1 MRLRIALCQVAL
13 LILSMPAPG
22 AELFYMDHDPITGE
36 YVGPVGPLVMS
47 GEIIPGD
54 YDRLLS
60 KILDDP
66 SRFLTQN
73 KLILASDGGDMSE
86 AIKIATLIRSLFAAV
101 TVGPLTGRCVS
112 ACFFIYASAAQREAD
127 GARLVGINR
136 PYLVDS
142 QAGPAAVPRPDA
154 DDSKALRQ
162 VRAFLQDNAVPSYLV
177 DEMFRHPSDDA
188 YWLSAEDEKALG
200 FRSPAFD
207 RYLAANCA
215 WSETIERDVL
225 ARKRPPEDLQA
236 AVEMPCPCY
245 GGRCSSRLGAGS
257 QGKVGHSLMVPRY
270 RLLPGP
276 RPNDRAVAQQ
286 GARVLVEK
294 RLRVAR
300 HVEAAA
306 PDEHVLLH

>member
-1 MRLRIALCQVAL
+1 MRLWIALCQVAL
-13 LILSMPAPG
+13 LVLSMPASG

-47 GEIIPGD
+47 GEIIAGD

-66 SRFLTQN
+66 GRFLAQN

-86 AIKIATLIRSLFAAV
+86 AIKIATLIKSLFAAV

-142 QAGPAAVPRPDA
+142 PAAVPRPDA

-162 VRAFLQDNAVPSYLV
+162 VRAFLQDNAVPGYLV

-215 WSETIERDVL
+215 WNQTIERDVL
-225 ARKRPPEDLQA
+225 ARKRPPEDLL
-236 AVEMPCPCY
+236 P
-245 GGRCSSRLGAGS
+245 
-257 QGKVGHSLMVPRY
+257 
-270 RLLPGP
+270 LLKC
-276 RPNDRAVAQQ
+276 R
-286 GARVLVEK
+286 ARVTEDA
-294 RLRVAR
+294 AR
-300 HVEAAA
+300 HALALAAK
-306 PDEHVLLH
+306 ERSGSH

>member
-13 LILSMPAPG
+13 LILSVPASG
-22 AELFYMDHDPITGE
+22 AELFYMDHDAITGE

-66 SRFLTQN
+66 ARFLAQN

-101 TVGPLTGRCVS
+101 IVGPLTGRCVS

-136 PYLVDS
+136 PYRVDS
-142 QAGPAAVPRPDA
+142 PAAPATVPRPDA

-162 VRAFLQDNAVPSYLV
+162 VRAFLQDNAVPGYLI

-225 ARKRPPEDLQA
+225 ARKRPPEDLK
-236 AVEMPCPCY
+236 P
-245 GGRCSSRLGAGS
+245 
-257 QGKVGHSLMVPRY
+257 
-270 RLLPGP
+270 LLKC
-276 RPNDRAVAQQ
+276 R
-286 GARVLVEK
+286 ARVTEDA
-294 RLRVAR
+294 AR
-300 HVEAAA
+300 HALALAAKER
-306 PDEHVLLH
+306 PGTH